1 MNTKQTGVEWL
12 FEQIARRQGS
22 ILHTIPFYNENQ
34 DLLIQAKEIEKAEC
48 NRRIANELK
57 LVGSYFDVS
66 KLDWKEQ
73 SHHIRFTSILKD
85 RYLHYKKQIK

>member
-1 MNTKQTGVEWL
+1 MSEFKRVSAVEWL
-12 FEQIARRQGS
+12 IEQI
-22 ILHTIPFYNENQ
+22 NE
-34 DLLIQAKEIEKAEC
+34 DLIHKSMGQVYEQAKAMEESEC

-73 SHHIRFTSILKD
+73 SHHIRFTSILRD
-85 RYLHYKKQIK
+85 RYLHYKERK